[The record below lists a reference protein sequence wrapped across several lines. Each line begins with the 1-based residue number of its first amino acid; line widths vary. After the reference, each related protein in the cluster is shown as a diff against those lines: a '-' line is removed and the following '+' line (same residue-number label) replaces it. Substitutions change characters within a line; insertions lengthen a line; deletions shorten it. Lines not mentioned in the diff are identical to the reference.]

1 MVWDN
6 VLVST
11 PATSPTPPGWYPD
24 PGGERQWRVWTGRE
38 WSRVT
43 RSYGEPSTHASLSES
58 LGLVS
63 AVQRLVRYGVIA
75 VFAGLGLLVSIATH
89 WPGSAHPIN
98 ATLAST
104 LVTTSVVLLI
114 IGSASYAVAGR
125 ELVGRWSPAVLV
137 PFLNVLVVS
146 SLVSHVLGET
156 GPLRRVGVDVALLVL
171 FVLGSR
177 SYPLLAIIPAAVS
190 LDLTTALT
198 RLNGQLVGTAPANLA
213 P

>member
-1 MVWDN
+1 VIWDN
-6 VLVST
+6 VVVSF
-11 PATSPTPPGWYPD
+11 PAANPTPPGWYPD
-24 PGGERQWRVWTGRE
+24 PGGERLWRVWTGRD

-43 RSYGEPSTHASLSES
+43 RPYGDPVTRTPLSES

-63 AVQRLVRYGVIA
+63 AVQRLVRYGVVA
-75 VFAGLGLLVSIATH
+75 VFAGLGLLVSIAAH

-104 LVTTSVVLLI
+104 LVTTSVALLI
-114 IGSASYAVAGR
+114 IGSSSYAVAGR

-137 PFLNVLVVS
+137 PLFNVLVVS
-146 SLVSHVLGET
+146 SIVSHELGET

-177 SYPLLAIIPAAVS
+177 AYPVLAIIPAAVS
-190 LDLTTALT
+190 LDLTTALS
-198 RLNGQLVGTAPANLA
+198 RLNGQLVGEAPANLA

>member
-6 VLVST
+6 VVVSS
-11 PATSPTPPGWYPD
+11 PAPGPTPPGWYPD
-24 PGGERQWRVWTGRE
+24 PGGDRQWRVWTGRD

-43 RSYGEPSTHASLSES
+43 RPYGEPATRSSLSES

-63 AVQRLVRYGVIA
+63 AVQRLVRYGVVA
-75 VFAGLGLLVSIATH
+75 VFAGLGLLVSVAAH

-104 LVTTSVVLLI
+104 LVTTSVALLM
-114 IGSASYAVAGR
+114 IGSVSYAVAGR

-137 PFLNVLVVS
+137 PFFNVLVVS

-177 SYPLLAIIPAAVS
+177 SYPILAIIPAVVS
-190 LDLTTALT
+190 LDLTTALS
-198 RLNGQLVGTAPANLA
+198 RLTGQLVGTAPAKLA